1 MIELHREPIE
11 KLRLTE
17 EELTQ
22 SEMLEVLKEDP
33 DARLDL
39 LETIVNDFEKSVDEL
54 IEYFMAEDLA
64 PLYSTLHTTKGMAL
78 NLGLDTLAN
87 QALEIETQVK
97 NKQIPDIEQLQKLIN
112 RLQVNVHQGQRLI
125 DRCRTRQAGSN
136 QVI

>member
-1 MIELHREPIE
+1 
-11 KLRLTE
+11 
-17 EELTQ
+17 
-22 SEMLEVLKEDP
+22 
-33 DARLDL
+33 
-39 LETIVNDFEKSVDEL
+39 L

-87 QALEIETQVK
+87 QALDIETQVK

-125 DRCRTRQAGSN
+125 DRCRTRQADSKL
-136 QVI
+136 VI